1 MIISQNKPF
10 KEITEY
16 LKDCEKIVLIGC
28 GQCATACKS
37 GGEEE
42 LIAIKKRLEEIG
54 KQVLAFIVPETSCNY
69 LLIRRDLK
77 KIKDEINEADAIL
90 SFACGDGTQTIAK
103 QVKIPVYPGNDTLF
117 VGEVERVGQYSEA
130 CRTCGEC
137 VLGLTGG
144 ICPVTR
150 CAKSLLNGPCG
161 GAKDGKC
168 EVNPE
173 NDCAWILIYKRLK
186 ELGQVENLI
195 QIQQPKDYSK
205 TTYPRNLNLREKD
218 GGVRQ

>member
-10 KEITEY
+10 EEIQEL
-16 LKDCEKIVLIGC
+16 LKDCEKLVLIGC

-42 LIAIKKRLEEIG
+42 LIAMKKQLEGIN
-54 KQVLAFIVPETSCNY
+54 KQILAFIVPETSCNY
-69 LLIRRDLK
+69 LLVRRDLK
-77 KIKDEINEADAIL
+77 KIKDALDEADAVL
-90 SFACGDGTQTIAK
+90 SLACGDGAQTVAK
-103 QVKIPVYPGNDTLF
+103 LVKIPVYPGNDSLF
-117 VGEVERVGQYSEA
+117 LGEVERIGKYSEA
-130 CRTCGEC
+130 CRTCGDC

-173 NDCAWILIYKRLK
+173 NDCAWILIYNKLK
-186 ELGQVENLI
+186 ELGQMDKLTEI
-195 QIQQPKDYSK
+195 QEPKDYSK
-205 TTYPRNLNLREKD
+205 AAYPRSLNLRD
-218 GGVRQ
+218 RNGGGR